1 MTALQWF
8 CANTRGRGGRD
19 KDEEVSIGGLSRTS
33 WLCLILASQLL
44 ALTSTTA
51 HAQANVPSAA
61 SVAPAGRVSPVE
73 AAPPTKTLNPNALAP
88 GSGAWTLVKTLT
100 LPNAS
105 AASIDRRG
113 TLYLADKDNN
123 LRQLTT
129 SGQPLNTYSP
139 AQPGHVS
146 VLEAWNQNSLLVF
159 YDDRQQVLLLDR
171 FLAPLSEIRLA
182 DYVEGTVRTATLAPD
197 GLLWLLDES
206 NLVLREFDPQALRMV
221 QNTPL
226 DLLIGRSRPDF
237 RFLRQYQ
244 NNIYLV
250 DRTSGIFVFD
260 NLGNY
265 RKKIPFPGLD
275 FVTFRGDEL
284 VYLSG
289 GQLHFFHLY
298 NLTER
303 TQALPPG
310 LDATTVRQVLLG
322 DQYAYFVTTAGI
334 AIYQL

>member
-1 MTALQWF
+1 MMVPNWF
-8 CANTRGRGGRD
+8 CASTQVELKIKND
-19 KDEEVSIGGLSRTS
+19 KLKSAGSHSIGWQILVLFNLSF
-33 WLCLILASQLL
+33 LIFNSK
-44 ALTSTTA
+44 T
-51 HAQANVPSAA
+51 HAQTTVPSAA
-61 SVAPAGRVSPVE
+61 SVAPAAGVAPVE
-73 AAPPTKTLNPNALAP
+73 TAPTAKTLNPNAATP
-88 GSGAWTLVKTLT
+88 AAGAWTLVKTLT

-129 SGQPLNTYSP
+129 AGQPLNTYSP
-139 AQPGHVS
+139 AQPGHVA
-146 VLEAWNQNSLLVF
+146 VLEAWNQNAVLVF

-182 DYVEGTVRTATLAPD
+182 DYIDGTVRTATLAPD

-206 NLVLREFDPQALRMV
+206 NLVLREFDPQNLRLV

-250 DRTSGIFVFD
+250 DRTSGVFVFD

-265 RKKIPFPGLD
+265 RKKLPFTGLD

-284 VYLSG
+284 AYLKDG
-289 GQLHFFHLY
+289 ALHFFHLY

-303 TQALPPG
+303 TQSLPAD

-322 DQYAYFVTTAGI
+322 DQYAYFITTKGVSL
-334 AIYQL
+334 YQL

>member
-1 MTALQWF
+1 MMVTSWF
-8 CANTRGRGGRD
+8 CGNTSELRVKKG
-19 KDEEVSIGGLSRTS
+19 SALL
-33 WLCLILASQLL
+33 WLLLTLNSQLL
-44 ALTSTTA
+44 TLNSVAQTT
-51 HAQANVPSAA
+51 VPSAA
-61 SVAPAGRVSPVE
+61 SVAPAAGVAPVE
-73 AAPPTKTLNPNALAP
+73 TAPLAKTLNPNAPAP
-88 GSGAWTLVKTLT
+88 APGAWTLVKTLT

-129 SGQPLNTYSP
+129 AGQPLNTYSP
-139 AQPGHVS
+139 AQPGHVA
-146 VLEAWNQNSLLVF
+146 VLEAWNQNAVLVF

-182 DYVEGTVRTATLAPD
+182 DYVDGTVRTATLAPD

-206 NLVLREFDPQALRMV
+206 NLVLREFDPQNLRMV

-250 DRTSGIFVFD
+250 DRTSGVFVFD

-265 RKKIPFPGLD
+265 RKKLPFTGLD

-284 VYLSG
+284 AYLKDG
-289 GQLHFFHLY
+289 ALHFFHLY

-303 TQALPPG
+303 TQPLPAG
-310 LDATTVRQVLLG
+310 LDATTVRQMLLG
-322 DQYAYFVTTAGI
+322 DQYAYFVTATGVSL
-334 AIYQL
+334 YQL

>member
-1 MTALQWF
+1 MMVTSWL
-8 CANTRGRGGRD
+8 CGITRGRG
-19 KDEEVSIGGLSRTS
+19 VLGGT
-33 WLCLILASQLL
+33 LL
-44 ALTSTTA
+44 LLLGYFAA

-61 SVAPAGRVSPVE
+61 SVAPAARVAPVE
-73 AAPPTKTLNPNALAP
+73 AAPTTTTLNPNAPTPAA
-88 GSGAWTLVKTLT
+88 GTWTLVKTLT
-100 LPNAS
+100 LPSAG

-113 TLYLADKDNN
+113 TLYLTDRDNN
-123 LRQLTT
+123 LRQL
-129 SGQPLNTYSP
+129 SRDGQPLNTYSP
-139 AQPGHVS
+139 AQPGHVA

-182 DYVEGTVRTATLAPD
+182 DYIDGTVRTATLAPD

-206 NLVLREFDPQALRMV
+206 NLVLCEFDPQALRLV

-244 NNIYLV
+244 NNLYLV
-250 DRTSGIFVFD
+250 DRTTGIFVFD

-265 RKKIPFPGLD
+265 RKKLPFPGLD

-284 VYLSG
+284 MYLG
-289 GQLHFFHLY
+289 GNQLHFFHLY

-303 TQALPPG
+303 TQPLPPG

-322 DQYAYFVTTAGI
+322 DQYAYFVTTKGI

>member
-1 MTALQWF
+1 MIVKSWL
-8 CANTRGRGGRD
+8 CGITRGRGVLG
-19 KDEEVSIGGLSRTS
+19 ST
-33 WLCLILASQLL
+33 LL
-44 ALTSTTA
+44 LLLGHFAA
-51 HAQANVPSAA
+51 QAQANVPSAA
-61 SVAPAGRVSPVE
+61 SVAPAARVAPVE
-73 AAPPTKTLNPNALAP
+73 AAPTTTALNPNAPIPAA
-88 GSGAWTLVKTLT
+88 GSWTLVKNLT
-100 LPNAS
+100 LPS
-105 AASIDRRG
+105 VGAASIDRRG
-113 TLYLADKDNN
+113 TLYLTDRDNN
-123 LRQLTT
+123 LRQL
-129 SGQPLNTYSP
+129 SRDGQPLNTYSP
-139 AQPGHVS
+139 AQPGHVA

-182 DYVEGTVRTATLAPD
+182 DYIDGTVRTATLAPD

-206 NLVLREFDPQALRMV
+206 NLVLREFDPQALRLV

-226 DLLIGRSRPDF
+226 DLLIGHSRPDF

-244 NNIYLV
+244 NNLYLV
-250 DRTSGIFVFD
+250 DRTTGIFVFD

-265 RKKIPFPGLD
+265 RKKLPFPGLD

-284 VYLSG
+284 MYLEG
-289 GQLHFFHLY
+289 NQLHFFHLY

-303 TQALPPG
+303 TQPLPPG

-322 DQYAYFVTTAGI
+322 DQYAYFVTTKGI

>member
-1 MTALQWF
+1 MMAPRWL
-8 CANTRGRGGRD
+8 CAITRG
-19 KDEEVSIGGLSRTS
+19 EEVIRSWELRVKSSQSKLALLS
-33 WLCLILASQLL
+33 LLFALHASLL
-44 ALTSTTA
+44 ATHA
-51 HAQANVPSAA
+51 GAQATVPSAA
-61 SVAPAGRVSPVE
+61 SVAPAAGVAPVE
-73 AAPPTKTLNPNALAP
+73 AAPTPKTLNPNAPAP
-88 GSGAWTLVKTLT
+88 APGAWTLVRSLT
-100 LPNAS
+100 LPQAS
-105 AASIDRRG
+105 AASVDRRG
-113 TLYLADKDNN
+113 TLYLADRDNN

-129 SGQPLNTYSP
+129 AGQPLNTYSP
-139 AQPGHVS
+139 AQPGHVA
-146 VLEAWNQNSLLVF
+146 VLEAWNQNSVLVF

-182 DYVEGTVRTATLAPD
+182 DYIDGTVRTATLAPD

-206 NLVLREFDPQALRMV
+206 NLVLREFDPQALRLV
-221 QNTPL
+221 QSTPL

-265 RKKIPFPGLD
+265 RKKLPFTGLD

-284 VYLSG
+284 AYLSG
-289 GQLHFFHLY
+289 DQLHFFHLY

-303 TQALPPG
+303 TQPLPAG

-322 DQYAYFVTTAGI
+322 DQYAYFVTAQGVQ
-334 AIYQL
+334 IYQL

>member
-1 MTALQWF
+1 M
-8 CANTRGRGGRD
+8 
-19 KDEEVSIGGLSRTS
+19 
-33 WLCLILASQLL
+33 
-44 ALTSTTA
+44 
-51 HAQANVPSAA
+51 PSAA
-61 SVAPAGRVSPVE
+61 SVAPAAGVAPVE
-73 AAPPTKTLNPNALAP
+73 AAPAPKTLNPNAPAP
-88 GSGAWTLVKTLT
+88 VPGAWTLVKSLT
-100 LPNAS
+100 LPQAS
-105 AASIDRRG
+105 AASVDRRG

-129 SGQPLNTYSP
+129 AGQPLNTYSP
-139 AQPGHVS
+139 PQPGHVA
-146 VLEAWNQNSLLVF
+146 VLEAWNQNSVLVF

-182 DYVEGTVRTATLAPD
+182 DYVDGTVRTATLAPD

-206 NLVLREFDPQALRMV
+206 NLVLREFDPQALRLV

-265 RKKIPFPGLD
+265 RKKLPFTGLD

-284 VYLSG
+284 AYLSG

-303 TQALPPG
+303 TQPLPAD
-310 LDATTVRQVLLG
+310 LDATTVRQVLLS
-322 DQYAYFVTTAGI
+322 DQYAYFVTVKGVQ
-334 AIYQL
+334 IYQL

>member
-1 MTALQWF
+1 MTVPNWF
-8 CANTRGRGGRD
+8 CGNINERRQWPLVLLA
-19 KDEEVSIGGLSRTS
+19 SLGLS
-33 WLCLILASQLL
+33 LATKAQ
-44 ALTSTTA
+44 TT
-51 HAQANVPSAA
+51 VPSAA
-61 SVAPAGRVSPVE
+61 SVAPAAGVAPVE
-73 AAPPTKTLNPNALAP
+73 AAPPSKTLNPNAPAP
-88 GSGAWTLVKTLT
+88 PAGTWVLVKTLA
-100 LPNAS
+100 LPQAS

-113 TLYLADKDNN
+113 TLYLADRDNN
-123 LRQLTT
+123 LRQLTA

-139 AQPGHVS
+139 PLPGHVA
-146 VLEAWNQNSLLVF
+146 VLEAWNQNSVLAF
-159 YDDRQQVLLLDR
+159 YDDRQQILLLDR

-182 DYVEGTVRTATLAPD
+182 DYVDGTVRTATLAPD

-265 RKKIPFPGLD
+265 RKKLPFTGLD
-275 FVTFRGDEL
+275 FVAFRGDEL
-284 VYLSG
+284 VYLSS

-303 TQALPPG
+303 MQSLPPD

-322 DQYAYFVTTAGI
+322 DQYAYFVTAQGI
-334 AIYQL
+334 RVYQL

>member
-1 MTALQWF
+1 VL
-8 CANTRGRGGRD
+8 GG
-19 KDEEVSIGGLSRTS
+19 T
-33 WLCLILASQLL
+33 LL
-44 ALTSTTA
+44 LLLGHFAA

-61 SVAPAGRVSPVE
+61 SVAPAARVAPVE
-73 AAPPTKTLNPNALAP
+73 AAPSTTTLNPNAPTPAA
-88 GSGAWTLVKTLT
+88 GTWTLVKTLT
-100 LPNAS
+100 LPSAG

-113 TLYLADKDNN
+113 TLYLTDRDNN
-123 LRQLTT
+123 LRQL
-129 SGQPLNTYSP
+129 SRDGQPLNTYSP
-139 AQPGHVS
+139 AQPGHVA

-182 DYVEGTVRTATLAPD
+182 DYIDGTVRTATLAPD

-206 NLVLREFDPQALRMV
+206 NLVLREFDPQALRLV

-244 NNIYLV
+244 NNLYLV
-250 DRTSGIFVFD
+250 DRTTGIFVFD

-265 RKKIPFPGLD
+265 RKKLPFPGLD

-284 VYLSG
+284 MYLG
-289 GQLHFFHLY
+289 GNQLHFFHLY

-303 TQALPPG
+303 TQPLPPG
-310 LDATTVRQVLLG
+310 LDATTVRQVLLS
-322 DQYAYFVTTAGI
+322 DQYAYFVTTKGI
-334 AIYQL
+334 TIYQL

>member
-1 MTALQWF
+1 M
-8 CANTRGRGGRD
+8 
-19 KDEEVSIGGLSRTS
+19 
-33 WLCLILASQLL
+33 LL
-44 ALTSTTA
+44 LLGYCTA

-61 SVAPAGRVSPVE
+61 SVAPAARVAPVE
-73 AAPPTKTLNPNALAP
+73 AAPANATLNPNAPTPAA
-88 GSGAWTLVKTLT
+88 GTWALVKTLT
-100 LPNAS
+100 LPSAS

-113 TLYLADKDNN
+113 TLYLADRDNN
-123 LRQLTT
+123 LRQL
-129 SGQPLNTYSP
+129 SRDGQPLNTYSP
-139 AQPGHVS
+139 PQPGHVA

-182 DYVEGTVRTATLAPD
+182 DYIDGTVRTATLAPD

-206 NLVLREFDPQALRMV
+206 NLVLREFDPQALRLV

-244 NNIYLV
+244 NNLYLV
-250 DRTSGIFVFD
+250 DRTTGIFVFD

-265 RKKIPFPGLD
+265 RKKLPFPGLD

-284 VYLSG
+284 VYLG
-289 GQLHFFHLY
+289 GNQLHFFHLY

-303 TQALPPG
+303 TQSLPPG

-322 DQYAYFVTTAGI
+322 DQYAYFVTAKGI

>member
-1 MTALQWF
+1 LV
-8 CANTRGRGGRD
+8 
-19 KDEEVSIGGLSRTS
+19 KS
-33 WLCLILASQLL
+33 
-44 ALTSTTA
+44 LTLP
-51 HAQANVPSAA
+51 QASAA
-61 SVAPAGRVSPVE
+61 SV
-73 AAPPTKTLNPNALAP
+73 
-88 GSGAWTLVKTLT
+88 
-100 LPNAS
+100 
-105 AASIDRRG
+105 DRRG

-129 SGQPLNTYSP
+129 AGQPLNTYSP
-139 AQPGHVS
+139 PQPGHVA
-146 VLEAWNQNSLLVF
+146 VLEAWNQNSVLVF

-182 DYVEGTVRTATLAPD
+182 DYVDGTVRTATLAPD

-206 NLVLREFDPQALRMV
+206 NLVLREFDPQALRLV

-265 RKKIPFPGLD
+265 RKKLPFTGLD
-275 FVTFRGDEL
+275 FITFRGDEL
-284 VYLSG
+284 AYLSG

-303 TQALPPG
+303 TQPLPAD
-310 LDATTVRQVLLG
+310 LDATTVRQVLLS
-322 DQYAYFVTTAGI
+322 DQYAYFVTAKGVQ
-334 AIYQL
+334 IYQL